1 MNENKTIKLDP
12 EILSRID
19 SLNVCA
25 TKLVEGLLSGHH
37 RSKHTGSS
45 VEFADYKDYTPGDEI
60 KHIDWKMV
68 AKTDKHQIKQFEQ
81 STNLKATILLD
92 TSGSM
97 GYESSNPKT
106 MNKIDYAR
114 TLVASLS
121 YLFLKQYDAVGL
133 SLFNE
138 SLISH
143 VPPRSKPNHFK
154 HILHELAVLS
164 PNGITKLGDII
175 ESMIERLPRRG
186 ILILVSDFLTK
197 ESGLEKKLKLLVA
210 RGLEVILFHIL
221 DSDEVSLPFN
231 GDIIFESLEDDS
243 SIQLD
248 PADIR
253 EAYQRA
259 IQDQIKYYRSHCVK
273 LGIDYIFLE
282 TSTPLEQGLTYYLL
296 QRKNLGKHRTL

>member
-1 MNENKTIKLDP
+1 MSKNKGLETDP
-12 EILSRID
+12 EVLSRIA
-19 SLNVCA
+19 SLNIHA

-37 RSKHTGSS
+37 RSRHTGSS

-97 GYESSNPKT
+97 GYLSPNPKT
-106 MNKIDYAR
+106 MNKMDYAR

-138 SLISH
+138 SLINY
-143 VPPRSKPNHFK
+143 VPPRSKPSHFK
-154 HILHELAVLS
+154 HILHELAALS
-164 PNGITKLGDII
+164 PSGVTKI
-175 ESMIERLPRRG
+175 EDVIQSIVERLHGRG
-186 ILILVSDFLTK
+186 IVIIVSDFLTK
-197 ESGLEKKLKLLVA
+197 ESSIEKKLKLLVS
-210 RGLEVILFHIL
+210 RGLEVIIFHIL
-221 DSDEVSLPFN
+221 DSDEVSFPFN
-231 GDIIFESLEDDS
+231 GDIIFESLEDDLP
-243 SIQLD
+243 IELD
-248 PADIR
+248 PVDIR
-253 EAYQRA
+253 ETYQRA
-259 IQDQIKYYRSHCVK
+259 IQDQITYYRSHCAK

-296 QRKNLGKHRTL
+296 QRKNLGKL